1 MPKIDRSERF
11 QKAQAKLPD
20 EIFKKLKKT
29 LQLLATNPRHPSLQS
44 KQLEGT
50 KGIYEARVDQ
60 NYRLTYQR
68 QPGDILRLRTVGRH
82 DETLRNP

>member
-1 MPKIDRSERF
+1 MTEIELSESFRRWY
-11 QKAQAKLPD
+11 AKLPVMVQ
-20 EIFKKLKKT
+20 KKVKKT
-29 LQLLATNPRHPSLQS
+29 LRLLAENYRHPSLQS